1 MIVFRGEKRRKIL
14 DLYRNWFVEFFR
26 FIESRD
32 KVRCDLLLTLIL
44 GINSGRIVIS
54 DICKLSFS
62 LSRIDLSE
70 IEFHELLIG
79 DETRIID
86 DLDGF
91 TMLRASCTYFLIACI
106 ICRSSSISRDCFGY
120 SYLSLE
126 YAFHT
131 PETSSCEIGFRL
143 SLGTATIRPYRL

>member
-14 DLYRNWFVEFFR
+14 NLYRNWFVEFFR
-26 FIESRD
+26 VIETHD
-32 KVRCDLLLTLIL
+32 KVGCDLLITLIL
-44 GINSGRIVIS
+44 GIDSGRILIS

-79 DETRIID
+79 DKARIID
-86 DLDGF
+86 DLDRF

-106 ICRSSSISRDCFGY
+106 ICRSSSISSDSFCY

-131 PETSSCEIGFRL
+131 PETSSSKVCLHL
-143 SLGTATIRPYRL
+143 SLGTATI